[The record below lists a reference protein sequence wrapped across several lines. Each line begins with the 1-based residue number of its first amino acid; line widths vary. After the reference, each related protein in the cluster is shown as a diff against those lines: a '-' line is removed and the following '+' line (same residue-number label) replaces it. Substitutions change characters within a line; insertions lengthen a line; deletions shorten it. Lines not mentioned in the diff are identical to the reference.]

1 MNKTNFV
8 QTGGFPLNTERLE
21 ELEKAYSIFNAYG
34 ALAGDLTIISG
45 CVTTGSNVS
54 DGYVYISGE
63 LFPFRAAAVTPTST
77 VIIVEQKINRPFE
90 SSEIKT
96 VHTLRYATF
105 GTAETSWLWSDF
117 ARPFETK
124 QIPDNLLTQLQAIGG
139 KAESTTVTA
148 LNNKVAA
155 LETAISNLRI
165 PKIIVDSDQRYVQAH
180 QSGNNYDNTNKNYIY
195 VYPPDGYTMTNL
207 SGFLPSMR
215 QIKFSGDVDDNDG
228 LWCKWLF
235 DSEKITVIC
244 GSVEMR
250 EVSQVSYIAVWIKY

>member
-105 GTAETSWLWSDF
+105 GTAETSWAWSDF
-117 ARPFETK
+117 KLLDPITELMRRLNVLEKKSAVFQAGGGMVFWNKPANE
-124 QIPDNLLTQLQAIGG
+124 IPEGWQEVVDWRGRMPVGFDSTQVEFNAIGKVG
-139 KAESTTVTA
+139 GSKTKALTVDEMPPHNHGFRAYT
-148 LNNKVAA
+148 
-155 LETAISNLRI
+155 
-165 PKIIVDSDQRYVQAH
+165 
-180 QSGNNYDNTNKNYIY
+180 QSGSNSGSGGEAAGYFEDKVTTNT
-195 VYPPDGYTMTNL
+195 GGGQ
-207 SGFLPSMR
+207 S
-215 QIKFSGDVDDNDG
+215 FSILNPFRTV
-228 LWCKWLF
+228 LF
-235 DSEKITVIC
+235 IEFI
-244 GSVEMR
+244 E
-250 EVSQVSYIAVWIKY
+250 

>member
-45 CVTTGSNVS
+45 CVTTGPNVS

-105 GTAETSWLWSDF
+105 GTAETSWPWSDF
-117 ARPFETK
+117 KRPFPTKEIPADLNEQLETIETK
-124 QIPDNLLTQLQAIGG
+124 ESIEKVSALEGRIQALENKTTPQVKITSG
-139 KAESTTVTA
+139 TLTVTA
-148 LNNKVAA
+148 RANGYYQNDY
-155 LETAISNLRI
+155 S
-165 PKIIVDSDQRYVQAH
+165 
-180 QSGNNYDNTNKNYIY
+180 KNYAD
-195 VYPPDGYTMTNL
+195 VLPPDGYSTAHL
-207 SGFLPSMR
+207 AGFVAS
-215 QIKFSGDVDDNDG
+215 IAEIHFSGDVDDSDTF
-228 LWCKWLF
+228 WCKHTV
-235 DSEKITVIC
+235 DTQKIRIICSNSESRAASKVNY
-244 GSVEMR
+244 M
-250 EVSQVSYIAVWIKY
+250 AVWIK

>member
-63 LFPFRAAAVTPTST
+63 LFPFREAAVTPTST

-105 GTAETSWLWSDF
+105 GTAETSWAWADF
-117 ARPFETK
+117 KRPFPTKEIPANLNEQLETIETK
-124 QIPDNLLTQLQAIGG
+124 
-139 KAESTTVTA
+139 ESIEKVSALEERIHALERKTTPQVKITSGTLTVTA
-148 LNNKVAA
+148 RANGYYQNDY
-155 LETAISNLRI
+155 S
-165 PKIIVDSDQRYVQAH
+165 
-180 QSGNNYDNTNKNYIY
+180 KNYAD
-195 VYPPDGYTMTNL
+195 VLPPDGYSTAHL
-207 SGFLPSMR
+207 AGFVAS
-215 QIKFSGDVDDNDG
+215 IAEIHFSGDVNKDDTF
-228 LWCKWLF
+228 WCKHTV
-235 DSEKITVIC
+235 DTQKIRIICSNSESRAASKVNY
-244 GSVEMR
+244 M
-250 EVSQVSYIAVWIKY
+250 AVWIK

>member
-105 GTAETSWLWSDF
+105 GTAETSWAWADF
-117 ARPFETK
+117 KRPFPTKEIPADLNEQLETIETK
-124 QIPDNLLTQLQAIGG
+124 
-139 KAESTTVTA
+139 ESIEKVSALEERIHALERKTTPQVKITSGTLTVTA
-148 LNNKVAA
+148 RANGYYQNDY
-155 LETAISNLRI
+155 S
-165 PKIIVDSDQRYVQAH
+165 
-180 QSGNNYDNTNKNYIY
+180 KNYAD
-195 VYPPDGYTMTNL
+195 VLPPDGYSTAHL
-207 SGFLPSMR
+207 AGFVAS
-215 QIKFSGDVDDNDG
+215 IAEIHFSGDVNDDDTF
-228 LWCKWLF
+228 WCKHTV
-235 DSEKITVIC
+235 DTQKIRIICSNSESRAASKVNY
-244 GSVEMR
+244 M
-250 EVSQVSYIAVWIKY
+250 AVWIK

>member
-63 LFPFRAAAVTPTST
+63 LFPFREAAVTPTST

-105 GTAETSWLWSDF
+105 GTAETSWLWSNF
-117 ARPFETK
+117 KRPIETK
-124 QIPDNLLTQLQAIGG
+124 AIPTDLVARLEILEKKNAVFQAGGGMVLWNKPAVDIPAGWQEVIDWRGRMPVGFDNVQSEFNVMGKTGGQKNKKLSIDEMPSHTHDIGLVDEGGYGAPAGGNPAGNSNGTGKTKLQGGGVPFSIMNPYRVVMFIEFIG
-139 KAESTTVTA
+139 
-148 LNNKVAA
+148 
-155 LETAISNLRI
+155 
-165 PKIIVDSDQRYVQAH
+165 
-180 QSGNNYDNTNKNYIY
+180 
-195 VYPPDGYTMTNL
+195 
-207 SGFLPSMR
+207 
-215 QIKFSGDVDDNDG
+215 
-228 LWCKWLF
+228 
-235 DSEKITVIC
+235 
-244 GSVEMR
+244 
-250 EVSQVSYIAVWIKY
+250 